1 MHLLVANNIYP
12 PIAAG
17 GAELIVA
24 YLCEEM
30 AARGHRVTVV
40 STCGPEMEPYP
51 VEQRRGVE
59 IIRFF
64 PRNLYWS
71 FERDGQSGARK
82 ALWHLRDAWNFDAGR
97 RFAAV
102 LEESRPD
109 LLHTHL
115 IDGLSASIWARA
127 RRRGMKVV
135 HTAHDYHLLCPRAFL
150 LTRSWQICTDPALPC
165 RAFRRFHL
173 GTTHAVDLFTS
184 PSRFLLDLHRKAGL
198 RSADAAVVRNGIPLP
213 VRAGEIAPRAR
224 QAGTTRFVL
233 LARLT
238 VEKGIETAL
247 QAMAGLPPEADV
259 ELVIGGRGALEGRVR
274 EAAAADPRIRFL
286 GYVSGEEK
294 HALLS
299 QADHLLLPSLWY
311 ENAPVVIL
319 EAAAYGLG
327 VIGSDIGG
335 IPEFVRPGQTGWL
348 VPPGDARALGD
359 AMLAAARDSRFLAE
373 LPRHAA
379 ALIAEHTVARM
390 ADEFAGHYDR
400 MLAA

>member
-30 AARGHRVTVV
+30 VARGHRVTVV
-40 STCGPEMEPYP
+40 STCGPEMEPNP
-51 VEQRRGVE
+51 VEQRNGVE
-59 IIRFF
+59 VIRFF

-71 FERDGQSGARK
+71 FEREGQSGARK
-82 ALWHLRDAWNFDAGR
+82 ALWHLRDAWNRDAGR

-102 LEESRPD
+102 LQQSRPD

-115 IDGLSASIWARA
+115 IDGLSASIWASA

-150 LTRSWQICTDPALPC
+150 LTRSWRICTHPTLPC
-165 RAFRRFHL
+165 RAFRHFHL
-173 GTTHAVDLFTS
+173 GTTRAVDLFTS
-184 PSRFLLDLHRKAGL
+184 PSRFLLDLHQRAGL

-213 VRAGEIAPRAR
+213 ARMPRAR
-224 QAGTTRFVL
+224 NGGPTRFVL

-238 VEKGIETAL
+238 VEKGIEVAL
-247 QAMAGLPPEADV
+247 QAMAALPPEAEV

-348 VPPGDARALGD
+348 VPPGDARALAD
-359 AMLAAARDSRFLAE
+359 AMLAATRDAGFFAA
-373 LPRHAA
+373 LPGHAA
-379 ALIAEHTVARM
+379 TLIAEHSVARM
-390 ADEFAGHYDR
+390 ADEFGGHYAR